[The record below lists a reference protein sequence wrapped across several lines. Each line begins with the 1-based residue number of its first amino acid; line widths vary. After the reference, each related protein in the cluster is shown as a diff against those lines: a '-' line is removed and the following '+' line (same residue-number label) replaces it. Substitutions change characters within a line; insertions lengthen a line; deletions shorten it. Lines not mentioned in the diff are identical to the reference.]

1 MNDGRQIFELW
12 SEQMLLSREFD
23 AETVR
28 TYASIWNAWLSW
40 LAQRSMNWMEVGA
53 PTIQGFLDG
62 PSPGLKH
69 HRPALSVDRMANYTR
84 QRYWRVLRAVYA
96 EAVQRDVLTKSPLLD
111 VAEFDRPVIERSS
124 RQSQVLPP
132 RVLALLR
139 DPLVVESCIPQ
150 KRETDWWSLR
160 DRAAMLILS
169 HLGIT
174 TGELIAL
181 RGQDL
186 VFDKGDLWTW
196 LNPGLAVDGRM
207 DNDGLPPSP
216 ALLSSDGGPVA
227 LSISK
232 DLEVLPRTLDLNE
245 MVMVLLK
252 PWMAER
258 QRVLSQRLIQR
269 FGAGPVSAA
278 KLREFCLSEPI
289 FMSRQRTK
297 EQIAADRPGEA
308 AMDFDGLG
316 LLPPMDASNVYSF
329 VKRILDAVYK
339 RPEFMGT
346 DPKAHGIN
354 LASGAAIIRNSVLCD
369 WVFLVGPATAAQW
382 AGLKSTNYLNFGK
395 V

>member
-1 MNDGRQIFELW
+1 
-12 SEQMLLSREFD
+12 
-23 AETVR
+23 
-28 TYASIWNAWLSW
+28 
-40 LAQRSMNWMEVGA
+40 
-53 PTIQGFLDG
+53 
-62 PSPGLKH
+62 
-69 HRPALSVDRMANYTR
+69 
-84 QRYWRVLRAVYA
+84 
-96 EAVQRDVLTKSPLLD
+96 
-111 VAEFDRPVIERSS
+111 
-124 RQSQVLPP
+124 
-132 RVLALLR
+132 LALLR

-354 LASGAAIIRNSVLCD
+354 LASGAAIIRNTVLRD
-369 WVFLVGPATAAQW
+369 WVKSIGEESATLW
-382 AGLKSTNYLNFGK
+382 AGLRSKDSLRVY
-395 V
+395 